1 MPSLRFLLPACVFVI
16 LSGCAALTQQWR
28 ETYCSREGGY
38 RLGVEHASTGFPLQ
52 PQAAYNCDESVRSAM
67 GEGYREGYASVA
79 QSAPAPT
86 QSAQTASP
94 PTQSAQAEP
103 PLAESASVSPPQA
116 SSSAAP
122 AEEIRCCVNGVY
134 YGCPDAA
141 TLDRCGGAFSRCMM
155 GCMSS
160 SDMKCPDR
168 CFASHP
174 PDPSACRRDS
184 DRDSLCR

>member
-1 MPSLRFLLPACVFVI
+1 MSSVRFLLPACAVVI
-16 LSGCAALTQQWR
+16 LSGCAALTQQWKQ
-28 ETYCSREGGY
+28 TYCSREGGY
-38 RLGVEHASTGFPLQ
+38 RLGAEDARSGFPSMAS
-52 PQAAYNCDESVRSAM
+52 QAAYNCDASARAAM
-67 GEGYREGYASVA
+67 SEGYREGYASVA
-79 QSAPAPT
+79 QAAPAPT
-86 QSAQTASP
+86 QSALAAPAPAEPASASP
-94 PTQSAQAEP
+94 AQ
-103 PLAESASVSPPQA
+103 V

-122 AEEIRCCVNGVY
+122 GEEIRCCVNGVY

-168 CFASHP
+168 CFESHP
-174 PDPSACRRDS
+174 PDPSVCRRDS

>member
-1 MPSLRFLLPACVFVI
+1 MPSVRFLLPACIFVI

-38 RLGVEHASTGFPLQ
+38 RLGVEHASTGFPMQ

-67 GEGYREGYASVA
+67 GEGYREGYASI
-79 QSAPAPT
+79 
-86 QSAQTASP
+86 AQTPPP
-94 PTQSAQAEP
+94 PTQSTQAASAPAEP
-103 PLAESASVSPPQA
+103 ASVSPPQA

-122 AEEIRCCVNGVY
+122 AEEIRCCVNGIY

-141 TLDRCGGAFSRCMM
+141 TLDRCAGAFSRCMM

-168 CFASHP
+168 CFESHP
-174 PDPSACRRDS
+174 PDPSVCRRDS

>member
-1 MPSLRFLLPACVFVI
+1 MPSIRFMLPACVFVI
-16 LSGCAALTQQWR
+16 LSGCAALTQQWK

-38 RLGVEHASTGFPLQ
+38 RLGVEHASTGFPMQ
-52 PQAAYNCDESVRSAM
+52 PNAAYNCDEQVRAAM

-79 QSAPAPT
+79 PAAP
-86 QSAQTASP
+86 P
-94 PTQSAQAEP
+94 PTQSAQAAPPPAEP
-103 PLAESASVSPPQA
+103 ASVSSSQA
-116 SSSAAP
+116 SSSAMP

-168 CFASHP
+168 CFESHP
-174 PDPSACRRDS
+174 PDPSSCRRDS